1 MDRKG
6 KIGFIRF
13 IVVYKKIKNVYC
25 NLFIPANEKNA
36 ESISVSSTRIF
47 MRFLVVLLF
56 HQLAFL
62 CVFLGGSVVPSTRVW
77 FVFLGGSVVP
87 STRVFVCFSWWFCCS
102 INARFGVYFL
112 VVLFAQCSPFFFIE
126 VSLVTRFF
134 FTPLSLKIKSPFIA
148 LRFSNQ
154 IKTT

>member
-13 IVVYKKIKNVYC
+13 IVVYNKIKNVYC

-102 INARFGVYFL
+102 INARFGVFFL
-112 VVLFAQCSPFFFIE
+112 VSLLSPQRAFGLFFLVALLSHPRAFWCVFLGSSVCTMFTFFFD
-126 VSLVTRFF
+126 
-134 FTPLSLKIKSPFIA
+134 
-148 LRFSNQ
+148 
-154 IKTT
+154 

>member
-13 IVVYKKIKNVYC
+13 IVVYNKIKNVYC

-47 MRFLVVLLF
+47 MRCLVVLLF
-56 HQLAFL
+56 HQRAFL

-77 FVFLGGSVVP
+77 
-87 STRVFVCFSWWFCCS
+87 VCFSWWFCCPLNARLVCFS
-102 INARFGVYFL
+102 WWLCCLIHARFGVYFL
-112 VVLFAQCSPFFFIE
+112 VLLFAQCSPFF
-126 VSLVTRFF
+126 L
-134 FTPLSLKIKSPFIA
+134 LKF
-148 LRFSNQ
+148 R
-154 IKTT
+154 